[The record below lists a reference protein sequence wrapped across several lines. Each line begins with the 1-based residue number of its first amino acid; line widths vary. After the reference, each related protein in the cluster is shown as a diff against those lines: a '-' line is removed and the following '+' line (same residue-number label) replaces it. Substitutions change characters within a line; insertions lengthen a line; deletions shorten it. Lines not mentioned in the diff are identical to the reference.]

1 MAATC
6 SWMMAAM
13 PCCRIH
19 KGKEFEE
26 EYAED
31 GSRFDLAHADNAAF
45 KRTLQL
51 LRLHASG

>member
-1 MAATC
+1 
-6 SWMMAAM
+6 M

-26 EYAED
+26 ECAED